1 MTNPMSS
8 TASLGALSAGTGKW
22 WAGLAQR
29 ERRMVGAAVALLVVA
44 LLWLVAIAPAWRT
57 LRQAP
62 AQIAAAELQLQAMQ
76 RQAAEVGELRAAPP
90 VNLEQANAALRAATA
105 RLGDKGKL
113 TMQGDRAVLT
123 VNMLGSGALRD
134 WLAEVRQGAR
144 ARPVEASLTRGA
156 SGLSGT
162 VTVAVGGAP

>member
-1 MTNPMSS
+1 MSGP
-8 TASLGALSAGTGKW
+8 AQLAAVRKW

-29 ERRMVGAAVALLVVA
+29 ERRLVGATALLLVLV

-57 LRQAP
+57 VRQAP
-62 AQIAAAELQLQAMQ
+62 AQIDAAEAQLQAMQ
-76 RQAAEVGELRAAPP
+76 RQAAEAGELRAAPP

-113 TMQGDRAVLT
+113 AMQGERAVLT
-123 VNMLGSGALRD
+123 VNMVGSGALRD

-144 ARPVEASLTRGA
+144 ARPVEVSLTRGA

>member
-1 MTNPMSS
+1 MSES
-8 TASLGALSAGTGKW
+8 TRGAELRKW

-29 ERRMVGAAVALLVVA
+29 ERRLVVGAALLAGVA
-44 LLWLVAIAPAWRT
+44 LLWLAAIAPAWRT
-57 LRQAP
+57 IRQAP
-62 AQIAAAELQLQAMQ
+62 AQIAAAEVLLQAMQ
-76 RQAAEVGELRAAPP
+76 RQAAEAGELRAAPP
-90 VNLEQANAALRAATA
+90 VNMEQANAALRAATA

-123 VNMLGSGALRD
+123 LNMVGSGALRD

-162 VTVAVGGAP
+162 VVVAVGGAP